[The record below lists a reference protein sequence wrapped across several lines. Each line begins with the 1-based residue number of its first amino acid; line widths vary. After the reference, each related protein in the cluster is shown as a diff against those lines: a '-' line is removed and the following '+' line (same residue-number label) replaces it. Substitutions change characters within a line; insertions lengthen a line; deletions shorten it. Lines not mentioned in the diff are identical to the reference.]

1 MRSKLQ
7 YSNPPSSQTA
17 PVNSWSMQIPLLRPV
32 EKVMLAG
39 SEYSEAEWAVA
50 VVRFINLTVYELYT
64 TTHQNSLISRYTQW
78 PL

>member
-1 MRSKLQ
+1 
-7 YSNPPSSQTA
+7 
-17 PVNSWSMQIPLLRPV
+17 
-32 EKVMLAG
+32 MLAG